1 MSRDVSPMRMAWVL
15 ALTYGAF
22 YFCRA
27 NVSAAVPG
35 IKAELALDNTDIGFV
50 LGTSKLIYGIG
61 QFVNGQMAEQV
72 SPKRML
78 AIGML
83 GSAALNVVF
92 GFGTGLSFLVFVW
105 AMNGFAQALGWT
117 PTMRVAANW
126 LAPQERGRAIGV
138 IGMGYQIAG
147 ALTYVV
153 AGTAV
158 DTFGWRGALWLPA
171 ALLAVCAIVMLIE
184 LREHPPAGDL
194 AKPRTRTEPMSG
206 RAMLR
211 NIATTLRNPALWLLA
226 IALGCLNANRY
237 GFIDWGITHVTTVQE
252 GSISE
257 AAIEYAVLPAG
268 GVAGALFS
276 GWASDRFFRGRRAPV
291 IVGLLVGLAL
301 LTLVYHRAVVAG
313 LWPTVAVLLVVGFT
327 LFGAQV
333 LLVGTAPVDLAQ
345 PGTQAAAVG
354 FVNFT
359 GYMGAYA
366 GDLVTGRIA
375 DVHGWSAAVDFW
387 AVCAG
392 AAAISAALLWNR
404 RG

>member
-1 MSRDVSPMRMAWVL
+1 VSRDVSPMRMAWVL

-27 NVSAAVPG
+27 NISAAVPG
-35 IKAELALDNTDIGFV
+35 IKAELHLDNTDIGFV
-50 LGTSKLIYGIG
+50 LGTSKLVYGIG

-92 GFGTGLSFLVFVW
+92 GFGSGLSFLVFVW
-105 AMNGFAQALGWT
+105 ACNGFAQALGWT

-126 LAPQERGRAIGV
+126 LAPHERGRAIGV
-138 IGMGYQIAG
+138 IGTGYQIAA

-158 DTFGWRGALWLPA
+158 DTLGWRGALWLPA
-171 ALLAVCAIVMLIE
+171 AMLAACSIVMLVE
-184 LREHPPAGDL
+184 LREHPPAS
-194 AKPRTRTEPMSG
+194 ATAEPRERAPRISG
-206 RAMLR
+206 ADMLR
-211 NIATTLRNPALWLLA
+211 NVGLTLRNPALWLLA

-252 GSISE
+252 GTISE
-257 AAIEYAVLPAG
+257 AAIEYAVLPTG

-276 GWASDRFFRGRRAPV
+276 GWASDKFFRGRRAPV

-301 LTLVYHRAVVAG
+301 LTLVYHRAVMAG
-313 LWPTVAVLLVVGFT
+313 LVPTVAVLLAVGFT

-333 LLVGTAPVDLAQ
+333 LLVGTAPVDLAR

-354 FVNFT
+354 FVNFM

-392 AAAISAALLWNR
+392 GAAISAALLWNR